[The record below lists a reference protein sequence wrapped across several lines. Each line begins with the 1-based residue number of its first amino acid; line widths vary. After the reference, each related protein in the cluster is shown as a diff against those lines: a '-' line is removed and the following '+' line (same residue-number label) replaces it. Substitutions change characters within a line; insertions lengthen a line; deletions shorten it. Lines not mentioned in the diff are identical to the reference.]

1 MTVASDRGLL
11 GQGSPNP
18 KMTRA
23 QAYGGNVSRGMGKAS
38 KLKDVDPV
46 YAAHDLVETY
56 QDNQNVEKTAKMYAE
71 MVGFENLANDRLV
84 YEQAQACVRSSLQ
97 DVFATMQYMRNKWLT
112 LYLLYRGQTLA
123 GNPYG
128 RMALHS
134 PTPFKIVENM
144 HPRLMRLLFG
154 SEQWFKLYGVAED
167 HDEPA
172 AAQEALCREQLR
184 ATKFLAKASR
194 FLRSG
199 LIYGTAVQKT
209 YWKQDVQ
216 ERAFRLAKR
225 VPNPKVPGATMVKL
239 EDVKRKEMVFDGNDV
254 LPISIFDFQGPPSAS
269 SIDESEWCMDRSM
282 WPDYRVKQ
290 MVELGHWTGL
300 EALEKNPGT
309 DDFIAEDPFKQR
321 KAYAYG
327 LFDGRGGL
335 GAPHIPHYEVVD
347 YWGPLVIKNDDGNYT
362 TRLCNIVVLEPRTLC
377 LVARV
382 TVNPFWHGQKPYQ
395 VWRPIE
401 LEGELFGIGSIEMI
415 ARLSVEKD
423 TKRQLLMAAT
433 QLEGN
438 PMLAIS
444 DSANL
449 SAAQM
454 LIQPGLIIRTPD
466 PKNDVVP
473 FQFNSVSDSALKA
486 ENILEAEM
494 REVSGVTAPVIGTND
509 PMGASSK
516 TATQSNNDLDEANLR
531 LSGAGANYDRDVTTS
546 MLEQMT
552 WNNMQF
558 QNYEKVIRDV
568 GPMGVRYRD
577 RWTIRP
583 EDLIGRFI
591 VQPLSGF
598 RLMTKRTQVQQLIN
612 LLDRG
617 PVINQMYGPSAVK
630 MPKLLAYIME
640 MAFDI
645 RNVDEFIQ
653 LPPDEARLLTAMEE
667 EELWYHGSVPPRRP
681 DDNDMRH
688 ILSHEE
694 QIGAERFAELEKSDP
709 GTAAKA
715 RAHIAD
721 HYRKLM
727 LVQELQEKMLMEQ
740 AQQQSMLGLAGEG
753 GGGAAQQPSAAQ
765 PGQEPGSPKT
775 RRTGGG
781 KGDEGGGPFQ
791 EAKSSG
797 MSGAPNEGAT

>member
-1 MTVASDRGLL
+1 
-11 GQGSPNP
+11 
-18 KMTRA
+18 
-23 QAYGGNVSRGMGKAS
+23 
-38 KLKDVDPV
+38 
-46 YAAHDLVETY
+46 
-56 QDNQNVEKTAKMYAE
+56 
-71 MVGFENLANDRLV
+71 
-84 YEQAQACVRSSLQ
+84 
-97 DVFATMQYMRNKWLT
+97 
-112 LYLLYRGQTLA
+112 
-123 GNPYG
+123 
-128 RMALHS
+128 
-134 PTPFKIVENM
+134 
-144 HPRLMRLLFG
+144 
-154 SEQWFKLYGVAED
+154 
-167 HDEPA
+167 
-172 AAQEALCREQLR
+172 
-184 ATKFLAKASR
+184 
-194 FLRSG
+194 
-199 LIYGTAVQKT
+199 
-209 YWKQDVQ
+209 
-216 ERAFRLAKR
+216 
-225 VPNPKVPGATMVKL
+225 
-239 EDVKRKEMVFDGNDV
+239 
-254 LPISIFDFQGPPSAS
+254 
-269 SIDESEWCMDRSM
+269 
-282 WPDYRVKQ
+282 
-290 MVELGHWTGL
+290 
-300 EALEKNPGT
+300 
-309 DDFIAEDPFKQR
+309 
-321 KAYAYG
+321 
-327 LFDGRGGL
+327 
-335 GAPHIPHYEVVD
+335 
-347 YWGPLVIKNDDGNYT
+347 
-362 TRLCNIVVLEPRTLC
+362 
-377 LVARV
+377 
-382 TVNPFWHGQKPYQ
+382 
-395 VWRPIE
+395 
-401 LEGELFGIGSIEMI
+401 
-415 ARLSVEKD
+415 
-423 TKRQLLMAAT
+423 
-433 QLEGN
+433 
-438 PMLAIS
+438 
-444 DSANL
+444 
-449 SAAQM
+449 
-454 LIQPGLIIRTPD
+454 
-466 PKNDVVP
+466 VP